1 MAERLAW
8 YARMR
13 RTAPVAEAPDGAWDV
28 FSYDGVRAAL
38 SDHATFSSARAMGGG
53 NVLGDS
59 LIATDPPRHR
69 QLRALVDRAFTPRAV
84 QALAPRIQHL
94 ATDLLDRFAG
104 PELDFVAAFAA
115 PLPVLVIA
123 EILGVPTEDR
133 ADFKRWSD
141 AVVTGD
147 MGGTRA
153 LAGYFGRLIAQRRAA
168 GAAGTDLISVLMAAE
183 EAGQR
188 LSESEVLG
196 FCVLL
201 LVAGNE
207 TTTNLL
213 ANTVQILSEEPAAR
227 AALAADPA
235 LWPGAIEE
243 SLRFRSPV
251 QSMFR
256 ATTREAALGG
266 QVIPAGRFVRAWIAS
281 ANRDEAHFGEP
292 ERFDPRRSPNRH
304 LAFGVGM
311 HFCLGAPLAR
321 LEAQIALPALY
332 RRFPDLAVIP
342 GRPIRYFD
350 SDVVHGPTSLPV
362 RLSATLG

>member
-1 MAERLAW
+1 MAERIEW
-8 YARMR
+8 YAQMR
-13 RTAPVAEAPDGAWDV
+13 RTAPVAGGPDGAWDV
-28 FSYDGVRAAL
+28 FSYEAVRAVL

-53 NVLGDS
+53 NVLGES

-69 QLRALVDRAFTPRAV
+69 QLRALVERAFTPRAV
-84 QALAPRIQHL
+84 QALAPRIQQL
-94 ATDLLDRFAG
+94 AADLLDRFAG
-104 PELDFVAAFAA
+104 PELDFVAAFAE

-123 EILGVPTEDR
+123 AILGIPAEDR

-141 AVVTGD
+141 AVVTGNPAGIRE
-147 MGGTRA
+147 M
-153 LAGYFGRLIAQRRAA
+153 AGYFARLIAQRRAA
-168 GAAGTDLISVLMAAE
+168 GTGGTDLISVLMAAE
-183 EAGQR
+183 EEGQR
-188 LSESEVLG
+188 LSERELLG

-213 ANTVQILSEEPAAR
+213 ANTVQILSDDPASR

-256 ATTREAALGG
+256 ATTREASIGG
-266 QVIPAGRFVRAWIAS
+266 RAIPEGRFVRAWIAS
-281 ANRDEAHFGEP
+281 ANRDEAQFGEP
-292 ERFDPRRSPNRH
+292 DRFDPRRSPNRH
-304 LAFGVGM
+304 LAFGVGI

-321 LEAQIALPALY
+321 LEAQVALPALY
-332 RRFPDLAVIP
+332 QRFPDLAVIP
-342 GRPIRYFD
+342 GRPITYLA
-350 SDVVHGPTSLPV
+350 SAIVHGPTSLPV
-362 RLSATLG
+362 RL